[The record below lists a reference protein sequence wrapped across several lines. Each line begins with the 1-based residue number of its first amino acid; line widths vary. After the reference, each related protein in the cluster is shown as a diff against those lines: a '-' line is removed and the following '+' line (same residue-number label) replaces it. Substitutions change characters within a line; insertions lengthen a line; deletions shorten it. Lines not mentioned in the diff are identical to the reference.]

1 VVESKIAGD
10 QQMRVLSAEISVI
23 NLPFRFAFKHSLASR
38 SYSENIIVKVAIEH
52 QGQTF
57 IGYGEGI
64 PRDYV
69 TGEAITS
76 SVAALQNEFFPLFRG
91 QQFTDVSE
99 LFTLLETNFRKLQLH
114 ERPLGAAWCALELA
128 IIDGAAQ
135 ALGQKVTALLGGFE
149 HHQTAIGIRYGGVVP
164 FSSKKI
170 LPAILWF
177 YKFFGFKTIKLKVGQ
192 NLKSDLEMLALA
204 RKILGRDSIL
214 RIDANCAW
222 TVDEAIGNLKAM
234 RTFDIASVE
243 QPLAADDLSGL
254 AYLTKNV
261 PEQIVAD
268 ESLCTIAQAQHLA
281 ENKTVSGFNVRI
293 SKVGGLLASREIVK
307 IADAH
312 GIAVHLGAQVG
323 ESAILSA
330 AARAFAGSQHPFDNY
345 EGSNNLFLLKKDIS
359 QENLNVGKD
368 GFGKFLK
375 GAGLGVHV
383 LPDKLKQVTQSQSTV
398 EALSSEATAT
408 MPMVKR

>member
-1 VVESKIAGD
+1 MVASPVTGG
-10 QQMRVLSAEISVI
+10 QQMKVLAAEIRVI

-38 SYSENIIVKVAIEH
+38 SHSENIVVRITIDHE
-52 QGQTF
+52 GQSYN
-57 IGYGEGI
+57 GYGEGI

-69 TGEAITS
+69 TGEAIAP
-76 SVAALQNEFFPLFRG
+76 SVASLQKEFFPLFIG
-91 QQFTDVSE
+91 QQFADAND
-99 LFTLLETNFRKLQLH
+99 LFTLLETNFRQAQLH

-128 IIDGAAQ
+128 IIDATAQ
-135 ALGQKVTALLGGFE
+135 ALGQTATAMLGGFE
-149 HHQTAIGIRYGGVVP
+149 RHQTAVGIRYGGVVP
-164 FSSKKI
+164 FSSKQI
-170 LPAILWF
+170 LPTILWF
-177 YKFFGFKTIKLKVGQ
+177 YKFFGFKTVKLKVGK

-204 RKILGRDSIL
+204 RHILGRDTIL

-222 TVDEAIGNLKAM
+222 TVDEAIVNLKAM

-243 QPLAADDLSGL
+243 QPLAAEDLSGL
-254 AYLTKNV
+254 AHLTKNV

-268 ESLCTIAQAQHLA
+268 ESLCTIAQAKSLA
-281 ENKTVSGFNVRI
+281 ENNTVSGFNVRI
-293 SKVGGLLASREIVK
+293 SKVGGLLASREIVR
-307 IADAH
+307 IADSC

-359 QENLNVGKD
+359 KENLNVGRD

-375 GAGLGVHV
+375 GAGFGVHI
-383 LPDKLKQVTQSQSTV
+383 LPEKLEQVTQSQSTV
-398 EALSSEATAT
+398 EAFSATL
-408 MPMVKR
+408 PMVKR